1 MNKCMKELN
10 INEEIVYRYLG
21 MIQTKQPLD
30 EIYGDKLIKK
40 VKIE

>member
-1 MNKCMKELN
+1 MKELN
-10 INEEIVYRYLG
+10 IKEEIVYRYLG
-21 MIQTKQPLD
+21 MILTKQPLD